1 MISKKIITSLM
12 IVGLLTVGLTSCGRS
27 CSRDNKPSVTD
38 KKLST
43 DSSTDSNG
51 NTNSAVY
58 IQRIDVE
65 VDSTQVPDV
74 NPTIPKGM
82 KAIEEK
88 KNSYS
93 CTVRYNYVE
102 KSNDEIKTIIRLKA
116 SLVPDNPT
124 ISELKYLVY
133 ENDVATVTQEDNI
146 YFNVAFNDKGA
157 YKFVIYSTDG
167 YEANT
172 TVTLMYY

>member
-12 IVGLLTVGLTSCGRS
+12 IGGLLTVGLTSCGCS

-51 NTNSAVY
+51 KTNSPVY
-58 IQRIDVE
+58 IERIDVE

-88 KNSYS
+88 RNSYS

-116 SLVPDNPT
+116 SLVPNNPT
-124 ISELKYLVY
+124 NSELEYHVF
-133 ENDVATVTQEDNI
+133 ENDIATVTQEDNI
-146 YFNVAFNDKGA
+146 YFNVAFKSKGA
-157 YKFVIYSTDG
+157 FKFTICSTDG
-167 YEANT
+167 YEAQT
-172 TVTLMYY
+172 TITLMYN